1 MVLVILVAAYA
12 IVNRLNFHEVIPGEV
27 YRSAQLSGSA
37 LKRRVRE
44 NDIRTVINLRQSDA
58 DEKWYREE
66 MEAVAELQVNHYT
79 IGMYASSPRVD
90 QVIELHDL
98 IKTAERPLM
107 VHCRAGI
114 DRTGLASILALLI
127 QDEQYLDEIQEHVS
141 WKFGALLDD
150 STGKI
155 FLSEYRAWLSRNGK
169 EHSAEVLNDW
179 VRNDYLDPTGN
190 VHFLVHPISGK
201 NWYKPLGRYEE
212 GEKFKLRRSDYSELS
227 LDGWAFD
234 TKNGSLL
241 AGLEVFIDGE
251 PMAGVEYGIHS
262 PWLINDF
269 GREEFLYSGWAARHP
284 LDRIA
289 DGCHDLGFRFIRL
302 DGSTWESPPAGR
314 ICID

>member
-12 IVNRLNFHEVIPGEV
+12 IVTRLNFHEVIPGEV
-27 YRSAQLSGSA
+27 FRSAQLSDSA

-44 NDIRTVINLRQSDA
+44 NGIRTVINLRQSDA

-190 VHFLVHPISGK
+190 VHFLVHPINGK
-201 NWYKPLGRYEE
+201 NWYK
-212 GEKFKLRRSDYSELS
+212 F
-227 LDGWAFD
+227 
-234 TKNGSLL
+234 
-241 AGLEVFIDGE
+241 
-251 PMAGVEYGIHS
+251 
-262 PWLINDF
+262 
-269 GREEFLYSGWAARHP
+269 
-284 LDRIA
+284 
-289 DGCHDLGFRFIRL
+289 
-302 DGSTWESPPAGR
+302 
-314 ICID
+314 